1 MIFYSH
7 FSVMLK
13 IEGIGRTARG
23 KSFVICT
30 WYTVRFCAAPLVYRP
45 EVLSI
50 MMFGLFFGD
59 WTLLIVLPAML
70 FAFWAQIRVN
80 STFAKY
86 SKTTTHSGISAE
98 QAARRL
104 LDENGLSYVSINRI
118 AGNLTDHYDPRTQ
131 TLNLSETVYG
141 SCSAAAVGVACHEAG
156 HAIQHAAQYAP
167 LTIRMRIIP
176 ICQIGSGLAM
186 PLFLI
191 GLLTAQLSV
200 LGDWLMFAGIV
211 CFSLATLFQLVTL
224 PVEFNAS
231 RRALDGIRARRLLEE
246 DELAGARRVLSA
258 AAMTYVAALATSLL
272 SLLRLILIARNRRN

>member
-1 MIFYSH
+1 
-7 FSVMLK
+7 
-13 IEGIGRTARG
+13 
-23 KSFVICT
+23 
-30 WYTVRFCAAPLVYRP
+30 
-45 EVLSI
+45 

-131 TLNLSETVYG
+131 TLNLSEPVYG

-231 RRALDGIRARRLLEE
+231 RRALEGIRARRLLEE